1 MGVSQGQDT
10 SRTACSHAPPWE
22 AERVIVPIVQTGILR
37 RSKVNRPGVIQRA
50 SRWWSLD
57 GNPDRTGGKVWI
69 MPLQHKACAAE
80 GYPQPQPFVP
90 GSPLTKAAWSP
101 SSLGVHTHTH
111 QHASGEP
118 GGLKPKDASGSGLR
132 HSFCYGTVLVFTAH
146 QAKTKKPVGR
156 LGYHWWE
163 RKPKNTFIPLPILP

>member
-1 MGVSQGQDT
+1 MGVSQGEDT

-90 GSPLTKAAWSP
+90 RE
-101 SSLGVHTHTH
+101 SSDQGRVQSKLPRRTHTH
-111 QHASGEP
+111 ISMPAVSQGA
-118 GGLKPKDASGSGLR
+118 
-132 HSFCYGTVLVFTAH
+132 
-146 QAKTKKPVGR
+146 
-156 LGYHWWE
+156 
-163 RKPKNTFIPLPILP
+163 